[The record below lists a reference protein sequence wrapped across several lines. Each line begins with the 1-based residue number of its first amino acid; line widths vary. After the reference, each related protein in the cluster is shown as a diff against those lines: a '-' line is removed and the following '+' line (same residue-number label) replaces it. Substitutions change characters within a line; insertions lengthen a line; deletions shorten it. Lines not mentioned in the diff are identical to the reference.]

1 MSSDVAVRRKRLAWL
16 RPPETSV
23 DGTMALVDHLKEL
36 RYRIT
41 ISAIAMLVLTIAM
54 LFVYEAYL
62 LPVILRPLNIAI
74 DSYQASHPDA
84 LFVLTT
90 EGLTSPMMLMLK
102 TAGVAGLILSCPVWL
117 YQLWSFIAPGLLS
130 KEKKYS
136 LAFLGS
142 AIPLFLM
149 GVALGYWITPK
160 GFAVMLA
167 FTPEGQDITNLQEV
181 QKFLTFELRLLLV
194 FGVSFLLPVIIVM
207 MNHIGL
213 VKAEQLA
220 KFRTPAV
227 FLCFVFG
234 AVATPSTDPFSM
246 VALSIPMSIMY
257 VIAEVICRNNERR
270 KAKRL
275 AELELAD

>member
-1 MSSDVAVRRKRLAWL
+1 MSSDVVQSRRRLAWL
-16 RPPETSV
+16 RPPEVSP

-36 RYRIT
+36 RYRVT
-41 ISAIAMLVLTIAM
+41 MSGLALVIITIAM
-54 LFVYEAYL
+54 LFFYDSHL
-62 LPVILRPLNIAI
+62 LPWILRPLNIAVNQ
-74 DSYQASHPDA
+74 YMQSHPDA
-84 LFVLTT
+84 QVVLTT
-90 EGLTSPMMLMLK
+90 EGLTSPMLLMLK

-117 YQLWSFIAPGLLS
+117 YQLWAFIAPGLLARER
-130 KEKKYS
+130 KWA

-167 FTPEGQDITNLQEV
+167 FTPQGLDITNLQEV
-181 QKFLTFELRLLLV
+181 QKFLTFELQLLLV
-194 FGVSFLLPVIIVM
+194 FGLSFLLPVVIVM
-207 MNHIGL
+207 MNLLGL
-213 VKAEQLA
+213 VQAQSLA
-220 KFRTPAV
+220 RYRTLAV
-227 FLCFVFG
+227 FGCFVFG

-257 VIAEVICRNNERR
+257 VVAELICRRNEKR

-275 AELELAD
+275 AELELTG